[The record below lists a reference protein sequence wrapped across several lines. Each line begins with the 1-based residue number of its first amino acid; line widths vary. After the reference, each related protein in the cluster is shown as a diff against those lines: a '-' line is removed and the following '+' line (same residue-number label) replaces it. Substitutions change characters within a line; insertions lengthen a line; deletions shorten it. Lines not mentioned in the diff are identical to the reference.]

1 MAVVMQAL
9 ERQKQ
14 VNFCEF
20 KISLIYKASS
30 GKVIFI
36 TKENRFS
43 KKKKSTMPQNPKLNQ
58 TTKTINISLYLCNVI
73 VYTAFILEYFK

>member
-1 MAVVMQAL
+1 MVAVIQAL

-20 KISLIYKASS
+20 KTRLIYKASS
-30 GKVIFI
+30 GKAISI

-43 KKKKSTMPQNPKLNQ
+43 KKKSTMPQNPKLNQ
-58 TTKTINISLYLCNVI
+58 TTKTINISLYFYSVI
-73 VYTAFILEYFK
+73 TYTAFILEYFK